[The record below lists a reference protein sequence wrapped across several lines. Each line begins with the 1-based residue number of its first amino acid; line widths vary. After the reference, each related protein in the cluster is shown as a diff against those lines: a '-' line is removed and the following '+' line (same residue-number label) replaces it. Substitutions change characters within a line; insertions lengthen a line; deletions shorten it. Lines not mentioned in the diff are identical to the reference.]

1 MQAQVEELSDNK
13 VRLTVDVPKEDVQ
26 HAVEHAT
33 SDLADSVKVPGFR
46 RGKVP
51 KQVLQAR
58 IGRDRLM
65 TEAVE
70 SHIGSWF
77 WNAAANT
84 RIRPVAQPEYDYDV
98 PESADDPFTFKA
110 TVAVQPKPEVVDWT
124 TLEVPYEEPEVAE
137 ELIDQA
143 LEAIR
148 ATAAEFSPVE
158 RGAQIDD
165 VLLLDLET
173 DEEIQRDYV
182 VELGARRLL
191 DEIEAALVGA
201 RAGET
206 KEVEFALPDGEKRT
220 ARAVVKEVQEP
231 VLPPLDDELAKK
243 ATEFET
249 FEELRADVKRTLLD
263 QLEEEAET
271 RFRAAAADALVAAS
285 RVEAS
290 GPLVETRARELLSGL
305 GRSLDRRGISAE
317 TYLQLSGLTAEQLME
332 SLRAEAARA
341 VGRELVLEAVADKLE
356 LDVSDEEVDE
366 LIREQA
372 EAAGDDPD
380 WAIGELRESGR
391 DELLR
396 QDLRLR
402 NALDRIVSEVK
413 RISPDVARARDK
425 LWTPDKES
433 AATETKLWTP
443 GQKEPA

>member
-13 VRLTVDVPKEDVQ
+13 VRLTIDVPKEDVR

-46 RGKVP
+46 KGKVP

-70 SHIGSWF
+70 SHIGGWF
-77 WNAAANT
+77 WNAAADT

-98 PESADDPFTFKA
+98 PESADDSFTFKA
-110 TVAVQPKPEVVDWT
+110 TVAVQPTPEVVDWT
-124 TLEVPYEEPEVAE
+124 ALEVPYEEPEVAQ

-158 RGAQIDD
+158 RGAQIGD
-165 VLLLDLET
+165 VLIVDLLT

-201 RAGET
+201 KAGET
-206 KEVEFALPDGEKRT
+206 KEIAFALPDGAQRT
-220 ARAVVKEVQEP
+220 ARVVVKAVQEP
-231 VLPPLDDELAKK
+231 VLPPLDDELANKV
-243 ATEFET
+243 TEFET
-249 FEELRADVKRTLLD
+249 FEELRADVERTLLE

-290 GPLVETRARELLSGL
+290 GPLVEGRARDLLSGL

-332 SLRAEAARA
+332 NLRAEAVRA

-356 LDVSDEEVDE
+356 IDISDEEVDE

-372 EAAGDDPD
+372 EAAGDDPE
-380 WAIGELRESGR
+380 WAIGQLRESGR